1 MQKIS
6 LLFFDQQ
13 NQLAINDDIWFA
25 IAQIEQQL
33 FEDAWNKQSLLDSL
47 NQFGTKMLIAFDDNY
62 VIGYCIFNSVF
73 EIAEILRIA
82 VSQKHQK
89 MGVGEQLLIKSCQIA
104 KDNQAEK
111 MLLEVRMDNLPAIN
125 LYKKLKFYQIDI
137 RKNYYQFSH
146 QKLDA
151 LIFEKNLLA

>member
-13 NQLAINDDIWFA
+13 NQLAINDNIWFS
-25 IAQIEQQL
+25 ITQIEQQL
-33 FEDAWNKQSLLDSL
+33 FEDTWNKQSLLDSL
-47 NQFGTKMLIAFDDNY
+47 NQFGTKMLIAFDDNC

-104 KDNQAEK
+104 KDN
-111 MLLEVRMDNLPAIN
+111 LPAIN

>member
-47 NQFGTKMLIAFDDNY
+47 NQFGTKILIAFDGNC
-62 VIGYCIFNSVF
+62 VIGYC
-73 EIAEILRIA
+73 
-82 VSQKHQK
+82 
-89 MGVGEQLLIKSCQIA
+89 
-104 KDNQAEK
+104 
-111 MLLEVRMDNLPAIN
+111 
-125 LYKKLKFYQIDI
+125 
-137 RKNYYQFSH
+137 
-146 QKLDA
+146 
-151 LIFEKNLLA
+151 

>member
-1 MQKIS
+1 
-6 LLFFDQQ
+6 
-13 NQLAINDDIWFA
+13 
-25 IAQIEQQL
+25 
-33 FEDAWNKQSLLDSL
+33 
-47 NQFGTKMLIAFDDNY
+47 MLIAFDGNC

-73 EIAEILRIA
+73 EIAEILRVA